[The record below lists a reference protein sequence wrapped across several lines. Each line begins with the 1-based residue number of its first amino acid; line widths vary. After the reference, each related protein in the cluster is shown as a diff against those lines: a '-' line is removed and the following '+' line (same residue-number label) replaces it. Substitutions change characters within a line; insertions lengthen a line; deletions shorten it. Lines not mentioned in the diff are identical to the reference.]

1 MNWEKRGETFQAEK
15 STNDMEAKQ
24 YLGVSG
30 DLAAGNLLSLGIK
43 GEPGSTG
50 QWAEEIVGANVEM
63 AFKVQAN
70 GLVDYFVRDITHC
83 RDVTWSAHIY

>member
-50 QWAEEIVGANVEM
+50 Q
-63 AFKVQAN
+63 
-70 GLVDYFVRDITHC
+70 
-83 RDVTWSAHIY
+83 

>member
-1 MNWEKRGETFQAEK
+1 MSHIRYVTEWGTEDFALATLVKPLTGKRERGETFQAEK

-30 DLAAGNLLSLGIK
+30 DLAAGSLLSLGIM

-50 QWAEEIVGANVEM
+50 
-63 AFKVQAN
+63 
-70 GLVDYFVRDITHC
+70 R
-83 RDVTWSAHIY
+83 